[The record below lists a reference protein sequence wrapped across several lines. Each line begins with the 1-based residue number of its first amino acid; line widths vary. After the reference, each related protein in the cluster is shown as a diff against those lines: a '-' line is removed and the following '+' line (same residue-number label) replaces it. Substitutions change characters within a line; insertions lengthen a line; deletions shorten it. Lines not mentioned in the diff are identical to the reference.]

1 MLGWSLHSHSSRI
14 GLAIPIIILVI
25 VYQKAKNIRN
35 NSFRGVALFGA
46 MLNRTAKKD
55 YVTYMDIQG
64 IEPWTSRMR
73 SVRPTTVPNALHR
86 SILLPYV
93 EPWLHSIGE
102 SNITSR
108 VRTLPLS
115 RATSREAAF
124 EIGL

>member
-1 MLGWSLHSHSSRI
+1 MLGWSFHSHSSRI
-14 GLAIPIIILVI
+14 VLAIHIIILVI

-73 SVRPTTVPNALHR
+73 SVRATTVPNARHAGFR
-86 SILLPYV
+86 SKI
-93 EPWLHSIGE
+93 HSRNALE
-102 SNITSR
+102 SYCFDRRS
-108 VRTLPLS
+108 
-115 RATSREAAF
+115 F
-124 EIGL
+124 H